1 VVAVLSPGQGSQA
14 PGMLLPWLELPGA
27 TETVAR
33 WSDLVELDLVAA
45 GTSWSAADI
54 RDTAVA
60 QPLLTA
66 AALLSA
72 GALLG
77 ESVPDAVCGHSI
89 GELPALAVAGV
100 LTDDEAISLAG
111 LRGRAMAA
119 ATRLAVTGMAA
130 VLGGDAEDVLAAA
143 ALHGL
148 EVATVNVAG
157 QVVLGGPAAFLD
169 AFAAD
174 PPAGARVRRLDVA
187 GAFHTS
193 AMAAARGPFD
203 QALAALDPKP
213 PRAAVIGNRDGAV
226 VTNGRDALDRLGEQL
241 TSAVRFDVC
250 LTTLATL
257 GFEGVVELAP
267 GGTLTA
273 LAKRA
278 LPDVD
283 RVALTTPD
291 DLPTARALLHHT
303 GEHQPVAWRALPSP
317 ENGVVDPLLEAG
329 TPVAAGTA
337 LAVVSGR
344 SGAST
349 VHAPAAGTLTE
360 WLVSAGDP
368 VRQGQLLAV
377 LS

>member
-1 VVAVLSPGQGSQA
+1 MVAVLSPGQGSQCA
-14 PGMLLPWLELPGA
+14 GMLLPWLDLPGA
-27 TETVAR
+27 RQTLTR
-33 WSDLVELDLVAA
+33 WSALIDVDLIAA
-45 GTSWSAADI
+45 GTSWSDDQI

-72 GALLG
+72 RALLG

-89 GELPALAVAGV
+89 GELPVLAVARV
-100 LTDDEAISLAG
+100 LTDDEAVGLAG
-111 LRGRAMAA
+111 QRGRAMAA
-119 ATRLAVTGMAA
+119 ATGLAPTGMVA
-130 VLGGDAEDVLAAA
+130 VLGGDADDVRAAA

-148 EVATVNVAG
+148 ETATVNVAG
-157 QVVLGGPAAFLD
+157 QVVLGGPHRSLE
-169 AFAAD
+169 AFAAH

-193 AMAAARGPFD
+193 AMATARAPFGAALT
-203 QALAALDPKP
+203 ALAPQP
-213 PRAAVIGNRDGAV
+213 PRAAVIGNRDGGV
-226 VTNGRDALDRLGEQL
+226 VTDGRDALDRLAQQL
-241 TSAVRFDVC
+241 TSAVRFDLC
-250 LTTLATL
+250 LTTLAAL
-257 GFEGVVELAP
+257 GVEGVIELAP

-278 LPDVD
+278 LPGVEHL
-283 RVALTTPD
+283 ALRTPD
-291 DLPTARALLHHT
+291 DLPAARALLHHA

-317 ENGVVDPLLEAG
+317 ENGVVDPLLAAG
-329 TPVAAGTA
+329 AAVTAGTA

-349 VHAPAAGTLTE
+349 VRAPTAGTLSE
-360 WLVSAGDP
+360 WLISAGDP

>member
-1 VVAVLSPGQGSQA
+1 
-14 PGMLLPWLELPGA
+14 MLLPWLDLPGA
-27 TETVAR
+27 GETVAR
-33 WSDLVELDLVAA
+33 WSDLADVDLVAA
-45 GTSWSAADI
+45 GTTWSDEEI

-72 GALLG
+72 RALLG

-89 GELPALAVAGV
+89 GELPALAIAGV
-100 LTDDEAISLAG
+100 LTDDEVLALAG

-119 ATRLAVTGMAA
+119 ATRLASTGMVA
-130 VLGGDAEDVLAAA
+130 VLGGEPDDVLAAA
-143 ALHGL
+143 VRHGL

-157 QVVLGGPAAFLD
+157 QVVLGGPVTSLD
-169 AFAAD
+169 AFGAE
-174 PPAGARVRRLDVA
+174 PPARARVRRLDVA

-193 AMAAARGPFD
+193 AMAVARVPFD
-203 QALAALDPKP
+203 QALAALHPKP

-226 VTNGRDALDRLGEQL
+226 VTDGRDALDRLGEQL
-241 TSAVRFDVC
+241 TSAVRFDLC

-257 GFEGVVELAP
+257 GVEGVVELAP

-278 LPDVD
+278 LPDVE

-303 GEHQPVAWRALPSP
+303 GEHQPVAWRVLPSP
-317 ENGVVDPLLEAG
+317 ENGVVDPLLAAG
-329 TPVAAGTA
+329 TPVDAGTA